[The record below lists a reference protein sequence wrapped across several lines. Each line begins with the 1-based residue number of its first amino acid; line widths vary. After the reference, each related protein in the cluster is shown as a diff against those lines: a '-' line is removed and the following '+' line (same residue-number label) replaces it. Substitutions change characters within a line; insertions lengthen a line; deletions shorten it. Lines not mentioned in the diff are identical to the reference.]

1 MEDYKSRFRGQQIDE
16 LLERI
21 ANADTLFSVGSLSV
35 SGNATFQESISAPNI
50 AAGVAYSQVDAAFV
64 NGEGNPLFYLRQ
76 ATYALAGLMTAADKA
91 KMDGLPII
99 TIKGY
104 LTLDV
109 PVEQMSSARPAKEA
123 YWHVPSGHF
132 VFKVEGDTRY
142 FINCATG
149 TDAYGENV
157 GGAIAPFGGK
167 VYTCEGK
174 AYIYDGVQLRTPQDA
189 ITAMEQRMR
198 DMINDTFVI
207 G

>member
-1 MEDYKSRFRGQQIDE
+1 MEDYKSRFRGLQIDE
-16 LLERI
+16 LLELI
-21 ANADTLFSVGSLSV
+21 ANAGTSFSVGSLSV
-35 SGNATFQESISAPNI
+35 SGYATFQESISAPNVVVD
-50 AAGVAYSQVDAAFV
+50 VAPSQFDATFV
-64 NGEGNPLFYLRQ
+64 NGEGSPLFYLRQ
-76 ATYALAGLMTAADKA
+76 ATNALAGLMTAADKA

-99 TIKGY
+99 TINGY

-109 PVEQMSSARPAKEA
+109 HVEQMSSARPAKEA

-132 VFKVEGDTRY
+132 VFKVEEDTRY

-157 GGAIAPFGGK
+157 GGAIVPFGGK
-167 VYTCEGK
+167 VYTCDGK

-189 ITAMEQRMR
+189 IMAMEQRMR
-198 DMINDTFVI
+198 DMINDAFVI